1 MHTLRRKLVSESLMR
16 SNLRLHNSN
25 IRLRSSC
32 NRILGEIIGMRGRV
46 WRSGDVLGG
55 PNISESSSV
64 AFNVVVGSVI
74 LFNLLS
80 HFVAANTNKQ
90 NQNQMINYKNSFFRQ
105 YCSFAFAFSKFIPI
119 EWFLLYMKGKLW
131 VQLLIIFLF
140 LFFAFY
146 LECVYFAL
154 FMTFYRFITVARRFP
169 QRIWFS
175 CVSNFISFFSKLG
188 SLKLNLKNVF
198 FLFVFGVC
206 QLSSIQSK
214 YLSQ

>member
-74 LFNLLS
+74 FICSVCICSCSAFTFSYYWLGICFGRCWTANNRLF
-80 HFVAANTNKQ
+80 FFIFDWYQ
-90 NQNQMINYKNSFFRQ
+90 INNVHNVNFCQHKCQVCLEPTYVNFYTFTI
-105 YCSFAFAFSKFIPI
+105 YVID
-119 EWFLLYMKGKLW
+119 G
-131 VQLLIIFLF
+131 LLIHSATVVSKPFFVCLF
-140 LFFAFY
+140 L
-146 LECVYFAL
+146 
-154 FMTFYRFITVARRFP
+154 
-169 QRIWFS
+169 
-175 CVSNFISFFSKLG
+175 
-188 SLKLNLKNVF
+188 
-198 FLFVFGVC
+198 
-206 QLSSIQSK
+206 
-214 YLSQ
+214 

>member
-74 LFNLLS
+74 FICSVCICSCSAFTFSYRLFGWVS
-80 HFVAANTNKQ
+80 VSGVVERPP
-90 NQNQMINYKNSFFRQ
+90 IDSF
-105 YCSFAFAFSKFIPI
+105 
-119 EWFLLYMKGKLW
+119 
-131 VQLLIIFLF
+131 FLF
-140 LFFAFY
+140 LIDIKSIMFT
-146 LECVYFAL
+146 
-154 FMTFYRFITVARRFP
+154 M
-169 QRIWFS
+169 S
-175 CVSNFISFFSKLG
+175 ISVNTNAK
-188 SLKLNLKNVF
+188 
-198 FLFVFGVC
+198 FV
-206 QLSSIQSK
+206 
-214 YLSQ
+214 